1 MRRWFPVLAVVCTV
15 ALPLAGCAPRAGRC
29 YLPATRYEP
38 LKELFHESGSMAR
51 VEEVMEQEDW
61 APCERNQL
69 RYFLTRDLY
78 LEMLEREQLA
88 VPPSGLR
95 FAALGG
101 QSRSVH
107 GD

>member
-1 MRRWFPVLAVVCTV
+1 
-15 ALPLAGCAPRAGRC
+15 LPT
-29 YLPATRYEP
+29 TRYEP

-78 LEMLEREQLA
+78 LELLEREQLGR
-88 VPPSGLR
+88 PDHGPR
-95 FAALGG
+95 FAGAGSFGAKDGG
-101 QSRSVH
+101 
-107 GD
+107 G

>member
-1 MRRWFPVLAVVCTV
+1 MRRWFPVFVGVCAVVLV
-15 ALPLAGCAPRAGRC
+15 GCAPRARRC

-38 LKELFHESGSMAR
+38 LKELFQESGSMAR

-78 LEMLEREQLA
+78 LELLEREQLSR
-88 VPPSGLR
+88 PDQGPR
-95 FAALGG
+95 FAGG
-101 QSRSVH
+101 GAPRV
-107 GD
+107 GDGGG